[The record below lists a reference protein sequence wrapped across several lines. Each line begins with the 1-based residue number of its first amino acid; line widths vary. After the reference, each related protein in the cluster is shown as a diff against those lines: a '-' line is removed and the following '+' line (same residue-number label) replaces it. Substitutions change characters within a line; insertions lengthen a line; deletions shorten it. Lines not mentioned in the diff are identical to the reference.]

1 MEDTYILIGLSVLF
15 ICCIYLF
22 YLNFKNARERE
33 FLQKQI
39 NDLKF
44 ELTTRT
50 TDLLQLHQQQHPNP
64 ADLASIFMQQQA
76 NGGGEHEHIHQH
88 RDIATTVTQE
98 HQQQTSSSDDLPVDL
113 APGDIENIN
122 KLNDIELDDVE
133 LDDVELDDVELDDVE
148 LDDVAMEEF
157 DVDDLDAT
165 LTEITN
171 KPSTVTTE
179 EVIQP
184 PKEFEVAD
192 ITDIS
197 ELSQVDD
204 SESAADIADINLKTL
219 TKNELLN
226 SSVKYLKLIA
236 KNCGVSS
243 RGNKESLIAAISKKL
258 EL

>member
-88 RDIATTVTQE
+88 RDIATTATQE
-98 HQQQTSSSDDLPVDL
+98 QQKQSASSDDLPVNL
-113 APGDIENIN
+113 APEDIENIN

-133 LDDVELDDVELDDVE
+133 LDDVELDDD
-148 LDDVAMEEF
+148 AMEEF

-171 KPSTVTTE
+171 KHSTETTE

-192 ITDIS
+192 ITNIS
-197 ELSQVDD
+197 ELSQADD
-204 SESAADIADINLKTL
+204 SELAADIADINLKTL